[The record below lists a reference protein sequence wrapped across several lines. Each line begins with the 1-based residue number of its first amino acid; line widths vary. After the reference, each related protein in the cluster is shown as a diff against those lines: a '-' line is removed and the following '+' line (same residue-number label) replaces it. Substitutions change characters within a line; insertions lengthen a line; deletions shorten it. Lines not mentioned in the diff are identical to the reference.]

1 MILIKPMRASPVTII
16 IIYSLQCTLL
26 LRKRATGCPRVART
40 IRAAGAAASPTAPVA
55 PAPLLFSLSLKR
67 SACGEELNNCCSSDT
82 RELLSLQTHQ
92 RLTNKSWMAKR
103 NDVADVRFPQA
114 VAPEIAPGL
123 ADVQQGEP
131 AAQPPAQAEGPAGE
145 LEVI

>member
-1 MILIKPMRASPVTII
+1 
-16 IIYSLQCTLL
+16 
-26 LRKRATGCPRVART
+26 
-40 IRAAGAAASPTAPVA
+40 
-55 PAPLLFSLSLKR
+55 
-67 SACGEELNNCCSSDT
+67 
-82 RELLSLQTHQ
+82 
-92 RLTNKSWMAKR
+92 MAER